1 MTEIHTKLQL
11 EKDTSKEKWNYFM
24 DRFTEANTE
33 EQVEMLDSIEF
44 KTDLKNPQRI
54 EEFLGLK
61 ITQ

>member
-1 MTEIHTKLQL
+1 
-11 EKDTSKEKWNYFM
+11 M